1 MIRRPPRSTLFPYTT
16 LFRSVPDADGL
27 AAEQCCQHLAQWRDH
42 TTEVDHDPT
51 EVEHLPG
58 DVVARGRREHDLLDV
73 VEAVVEAVGDIEVAV
88 DDDVEKG
95 PDQEAFVVPRVV
107 GALDPEAARPGAGR
121 ERGRAV

>member
-58 DVVARGRREHDLLDV
+58 DVVARGRREHDLLDI
-73 VEAVVEAVGDIEVAV
+73 VERSEEHTSELQSQSNLVCRLLL
-88 DDDVEKG
+88 EKKNT
-95 PDQEAFVVPRVV
+95 QA
-107 GALDPEAARPGAGR
+107 
-121 ERGRAV
+121 